1 MRNKCGRAHSMHWM
15 GANVGCLGIL
25 YANSILNKNTKT
37 FKYIYTNHSN
47 PTKLVYLHFEVRSK

>member
-1 MRNKCGRAHSMHWM
+1 MRKGSLDALDGSKTQAH
-15 GANVGCLGIL
+15 VGCLGML